1 MSRHSHH
8 WHHQTTFAVHW
19 TLAWDRSW
27 AWLPGS
33 YIKRSHPCCFCLVNI
48 QILGAKDETLAAK
61 ANPSQFC
68 WSWCL
73 HVCGFFF
80 LWAFGESDCDIYI
93 YCISLIYWVIS
104 MNLQRGRNLPIH
116 HVTKHKKRPRS
127 LRSQGSS
134 LPVSGCLWL
143 LEQQKH
149 SASCAA
155 QVSEEVPCNAHKKN
169 RYYVAYSR
177 SYVSDTWCFC
187 FQINLPQDLYKYGIF
202 LNPTFS

>member
-93 YCISLIYWVIS
+93 YILYIIDLLSNQHEFTERTKPSNSPRNKTQKKAQKLAIAGKFFAGLRMLVIV
-104 MNLQRGRNLPIH
+104 GA
-116 HVTKHKKRPRS
+116 TKTFGFLCSSSKR
-127 LRSQGSS
+127 GSS
-134 LPVSGCLWL
+134 L
-143 LEQQKH
+143 Q
-149 SASCAA
+149 
-155 QVSEEVPCNAHKKN
+155 
-169 RYYVAYSR
+169 R
-177 SYVSDTWCFC
+177 S
-187 FQINLPQDLYKYGIF
+187 
-202 LNPTFS
+202 